1 MWPVG
6 PEEPG
11 VYWRRRI
18 VVLLVLLVI
27 LAFLWWLIF
36 GRGGGSSES
45 SGTATASPTAAPTGS
60 ASPTGAPSPTASPS
74 PTQPIEI
81 LDCEDKDIMVEAQ
94 AELAIYPVGSTPQL
108 ILKVTNIG
116 TKPCRRD
123 VGPGANEL
131 KVAVGDYNLWSSD
144 DCNPSQEEDVIT
156 LDRGDEFETQ
166 LTWDGRVSEPG
177 CPPDQLVVGAGEY
190 SVIGRNGEVVS
201 TPSGLRLE

>member
-1 MWPVG
+1 VD
-6 PEEPG
+6 
-11 VYWRRRI
+11 WRRRI

-27 LAFLWWLIF
+27 LVVLGWLLW
-36 GRGGGSSES
+36 GRGGGGTES

-60 ASPTGAPSPTASPS
+60 ASPTSAPTPTESPS
-74 PTQPIEI
+74 PTQPNEI
-81 LDCEDKDIMVEAQ
+81 RAGEDNDNLVEAQ

-131 KVAVGDYNLWSSD
+131 KIAVGDYGLWSSD

-177 CPPDQLVVGAGEY
+177 CPPEQPIVGAGEY
-190 SVIGRNGEVVS
+190 SVIGRNGEAVS
-201 TPSGLRLE
+201 APSGLRLE